1 MSETIAI
8 ESNSGSAPSKGVLR
22 VNVAERPFKLRDSSS
37 TRTIVCVIFNSYS
50 LFANFSLEIILGSN
64 TALRRLLSFNRMR
77 FLNRNRLYFFM
88 TESSLLTELISLSAQ
103 KFPQAM
109 ALTSGNQ
116 NMSYKDLYVNVK
128 QFASGLLNLGLER
141 SERVA
146 IYLEKRFETVIA
158 SFGAPA
164 AGAVFVPVNPL
175 LKPEQVA
182 FILRDC
188 NVRVLVTSPER
199 LALMKDALAECHDLR
214 HVVVTDSV
222 ADADLTGQSGTN
234 NEDPRVTGPVQLTFW
249 RDLLGSPPRPG
260 HRLIDTDMAA
270 ILYTSGSTGK
280 PKGVVLSHRN
290 MVAGAKSVASYL
302 ENNAQD
308 TLLAALPL
316 SFDAGFSQLTTAF
329 HAGAR
334 VVLLNYLMPRDVLK
348 AMAREGVTGLTAVP
362 PLYIQLATLDWPTSI
377 NDKLRY
383 FANTGGRMP
392 RETLNVLRQ
401 QVPQAKP
408 FLMYGLTEAFRST
421 YLPPEEVDRRP
432 DSIGK
437 AIPNAEI
444 LVLREDGS
452 PCSPEEPGELVHR
465 GALVGLGYWNDADK
479 TAERY
484 KLLAS
489 DAPGRQAGLQLPEY
503 AVFSGDTVR
512 RDAQGFLYFIG
523 RRDEMMK
530 TSGYRVSPT
539 EVEEILYSTQLVGEC
554 VAFGVEHPS
563 LGHAIHVIATQ
574 ASNTGARGLNDLMLE
589 CRTRMP
595 AYMVPASIEFVDG
608 SLPRNPNGKIDRKFL
623 SAEWARR
630 HAA

>member
-1 MSETIAI
+1 MSAT
-8 ESNSGSAPSKGVLR
+8 SVSA
-22 VNVAERPFKLRDSSS
+22 E
-37 TRTIVCVIFNSYS
+37 VI
-50 LFANFSLEIILGSN
+50 
-64 TALRRLLSFNRMR
+64 LLH
-77 FLNRNRLYFFM
+77 
-88 TESSLLTELISLSAQ
+88 ELIARAAARTPDALALTYGPGSMNYQSL
-103 KFPQAM
+103 QAEVEGFRNGLM
-109 ALTSGNQ
+109 AL
-116 NMSYKDLYVNVK
+116 
-128 QFASGLLNLGLER
+128 GLQRG
-141 SERVA
+141 ERVA

-175 LKPEQVA
+175 LKPEQVG
-182 FILRDC
+182 FILLDC

-199 LALMKDALAECHDLR
+199 LALLQGVLGACPDLR
-214 HVVVTDSV
+214 HVVVTDPVGDAAQATPSHANSV
-222 ADADLTGQSGTN
+222 ASRLALS
-234 NEDPRVTGPVQLTFW
+234 RW
-249 RDLLGSPPRPG
+249 RALLQSPPRSG
-260 HRLIDTDMAA
+260 HRVIDVDMTA

-302 ENNAQD
+302 ENTASD

-348 AMAREGVTGLTAVP
+348 ALAREKVTGLTAVP
-362 PLYIQLATLDWPTSI
+362 PLYIQLAQLEWPAPI
-377 NDKLRY
+377 NETLRY

-392 RETLNVLRQ
+392 RETLTLLRQ
-401 QVPQAKP
+401 RVPQARP
-408 FLMYGLTEAFRST
+408 YLMYGLTEAFRST

-444 LVLREDGS
+444 LVLREDGT
-452 PCSPEEPGELVHR
+452 PCGADEPGELVHR
-465 GALVGLGYWNDADK
+465 GALVGMGYWNDAEK

-484 KLLAS
+484 KLLAP
-489 DAPGRQAGLQLPEY
+489 DAPGRQPDLQLPEY

-512 RDAQGFLYFIG
+512 MDAEGFLFFIG

-539 EVEEILYSTQLVGEC
+539 EVEEILYATQLVGEC
-554 VAFGVEHPS
+554 VAFGVEHPT
-563 LGHAIHVIATQ
+563 LGHAIHVIATK
-574 ASNTGARGLNDLMLE
+574 AIGSGARGLNDLMIE
-589 CRTRMP
+589 CRSRMP
-595 AYMVPASIEFVDG
+595 AYMVPAGIEIVAG
-608 SLPRNPNGKIDRKFL
+608 PLPRNPNGKIDRKLL
-623 SAEWARR
+623 STDWVAR
-630 HAA
+630 HAP

>member
-1 MSETIAI
+1 
-8 ESNSGSAPSKGVLR
+8 
-22 VNVAERPFKLRDSSS
+22 
-37 TRTIVCVIFNSYS
+37 
-50 LFANFSLEIILGSN
+50 
-64 TALRRLLSFNRMR
+64 
-77 FLNRNRLYFFM
+77 M
-88 TESSLLTELISLSAQ
+88 TESTLLTELLTLTAERT
-103 KFPQAM
+103 PQAL
-109 ALTSGNQ
+109 ALTSDASSLAYG
-116 NMSYKDLYVNVK
+116 DLGAGVS
-128 QFASGLLNLGLER
+128 QFASGLLGLGLGR
-141 SERVA
+141 GERVA
-146 IYLEKRFETVIA
+146 IYLEKRFETVMA

-182 FILRDC
+182 YILRDC

-199 LALMKDALAECHDLR
+199 LVLIKDALAECPDLR
-214 HVVVTDSV
+214 HVVVTDSAANLGQAGV
-222 ADADLTGQSGTN
+222 NTNRSVTETPVGPLELTY
-234 NEDPRVTGPVQLTFW
+234 W

-260 HRLIDTDMAA
+260 HRVIDVDMAA

-302 ENNAQD
+302 ENHPQD

-329 HAGAR
+329 HTGAR

-348 AMAREGVTGLTAVP
+348 AMEREGVTGLTAVP
-362 PLYIQLATLDWPTSI
+362 PLYIQLAQLDWPTAI
-377 NDKLRY
+377 NEKLRY

-392 RETLNVLRQ
+392 RETLTLLRQ
-401 QVPQAKP
+401 RAPNARP

-444 LVLREDGS
+444 LVLREDSS
-452 PCSPEEPGELVHR
+452 PCSPDEPGELVHR
-465 GALVGLGYWNDADK
+465 GALVGMGYWNDAEK

-489 DAPGRQAGLQLPEY
+489 DAPGRQPGLQLPEY

-512 RDAQGFLYFIG
+512 KDTEGFLYFIG

-539 EVEEILYSTQLVGEC
+539 EVEEILYATQLVGEC
-554 VAFGVEHPS
+554 VAFGVDHPS
-563 LGHAIHVIATQ
+563 LGHAIHVIATS
-574 ASNTGARGLNDLMLE
+574 AVCTGTADLNALMSE

-595 AYMVPASIEFVDG
+595 AYMVPAGIELVAG
-608 SLPRNPNGKIDRKFL
+608 PLPRNPNGKIDRKLL
-623 SAEWARR
+623 STEWKERNAS
-630 HAA
+630 